1 MAGVAS
7 GVATAV
13 DGGPGGGGYSN
24 GEAASLASLLS
35 GVTDSDAAAARDGE
49 GDPFAAGV
57 SARVAAAVGFAS
69 RGGGDGGGG
78 GGAAPIVLDLLGA
91 GGGGGGGGVADGAA
105 LL

>member
-24 GEAASLASLLS
+24 GEAASLSSLLS
-35 GVTDSDAAAARDGE
+35 GITDSDAAAARDGE

-57 SARVAAAVGFAS
+57 SATVAAVGFAS